1 MSGANSRRR
10 TGSFWQ
16 NSFSRLFSRS
26 ASKEEG
32 DKAAPPSAQ
41 GEGSFE
47 AKANESTNV
56 LNERKESDPLPEL
69 LKFAVCENKNLS
81 TEDLSRSTTQEEIKK
96 ANSLPSLA
104 HGSKTTHNERQ
115 VKEGFFQYLGSLF
128 GISSKSSLKETE
140 QLAAGNRHDNTEKDF
155 ESLSSHQES
164 GHIEHLIEP
173 EIFVISTSESKQAH
187 SDKSEDIN
195 FVKRPNSGLQNLHK
209 GKEKFP
215 EAPEKTAHE
224 LGAAA
229 ITYATYRGSTR
240 IKQLLKKQAELEQ
253 EKETTSNISTLE
265 NKDNQIVNIP
275 DSDMTIRKTESVLKM
290 NSKAGTEVGEKD
302 SHSSTSKL
310 GMDPQKNSQDVFE
323 SSKSRELKN
332 SVLSTEIETINNCIE
347 DSVSMKTVSFSNTSE
362 VNGNLLL
369 EPALLPKESSSS
381 FQNTDPIRMG
391 LKNNRL
397 AEKGE
402 EVLGEIQMQHP
413 SNNATIVGF
422 QKEMPF
428 CNSSNTEAKEPT
440 QLEFSS
446 HPKVDSSN
454 NEQQLVEDKYCCNNW
469 TEDLFTLKSTNQ
481 ELHLNSTIASGEAI
495 SQTVITNEDFYKNV
509 VAEQNEQSLQII
521 LPNNSDFA
529 TCKINSNKDNTVSI
543 KADVSTLVQPSD
555 TIQGM
560 DVLRKSSENEEDS
573 MSVIPRG
580 IQNSPS
586 LSVISEIGIDGFPT
600 GNLCVP
606 VVESEHVGVTTL
618 LPSDTTIGNTNTSML
633 AIGYENVKS
642 EVKATA
648 LEVKDTS
655 TDKAELMA
663 NAYLQRPEDKK
674 GSSHHLVKK
683 DEDETLTNAS
693 INLDVSFPT
702 LELDNTG
709 PINNTESGVM
719 VNHISSPLKNTEDI
733 EIKSLVMAT
742 ESNIPLVNE
751 MGDQT
756 DAKMNPTVLETKE
769 IISISPSK
777 EMCLSKDFSVVKP
790 ENNCSSSVFPSHS
803 LPVLV
808 NKSFIHEADNI
819 CFDTVSKSVSNFEDQ
834 CLLKTSYSLCHEKEG
849 IGECMRAP
857 AIIDFA
863 ETEYGNIDSDPTHEN
878 IHAISKQKTFESLST
893 LLATGVQ
900 PEDTDGVS
908 DSFLETDST
917 LKTKIVSDSSE
928 VDIKNK
934 ISSCLEERTAVTDT
948 GSVDLIL
955 IKEDPFLITFE
966 NVCTSATSTT
976 CPKVTP
982 KLYSPTCATIDAI
995 SLEEIG
1001 SLPRNSEDALGKIS
1015 PEHKSD
1021 SLTSESISK
1030 AACPPPLLEHIAYD
1044 MEAIEPVKMI
1054 LGLSFAAQQSKQA
1067 EKTPSG
1073 QLNHHYLTDVS
1084 EHPTE
1089 RDDQAITKS
1098 SRLDFEEPPK
1108 YVETGKQVQIK
1119 SHDLTVLLKKADE
1132 IVDAVLHLAIEEIR
1146 SKQTAGVCQTNDIKD
1161 NLLETSLQKDQ
1172 NIIKKLSESKE
1183 IQSKNSSLKS
1193 FNESYINKLPGV
1205 KEEGTLSIN
1214 IQDKIIALETTDNTD
1229 LHSSITLIAKEIIDD
1244 VINVAKQKLMY
1255 DLGEDHLRK
1264 AVSQNAKLKTEISE
1278 RFSTDTEVTVKS
1290 PEIIEESFNLTPACS
1305 SEIHKIIIEAEE
1317 ENSSAPLYVNM
1328 KKDNKE
1334 GIAVKIVTKNVPPCQ
1349 KNGDELSDPAAA
1361 VEFSD
1366 AETGQSNDHKGASCT
1381 PQMINADDKTTN
1393 STANSKSEKPSHV
1406 INVDTLITE
1415 KQMTLCPFVPVNV
1428 PPFNPN
1434 VDTYTCMFSKSK
1446 DECEPSLESNVKKEL
1461 PQYICQDGSAM
1472 LVREPI
1478 QNYCEIN
1485 NERDLGEINKSR
1497 AMLQDETIESSMTEL
1512 SIINNSAEVDQNPDF
1527 LHKNGAIVGPDL
1539 SMSNVLKQYCVDVND
1554 DRDGAISPKLF
1565 SFSAPK
1571 EWEGNSSFTI
1581 LYEDALHTDGDESHP
1596 FPVEQPEKHFYVPN
1610 LTLDNSQHFVMCR
1623 AEKSILPFEGNDQS
1637 NKMLES
1643 TSSESFLTVEAKRFR
1658 VYPFSLSPIYEDDSS
1673 QEDLLSTDISP
1684 GDNLNEKS
1692 RNNQSL
1698 SVLSLLQSVSE
1709 RLKSSDQCQEEE
1721 EEAYISS
1728 HWTGHSSSIVPKDIY
1743 EKGLFSKHSSFLSM
1757 EAFST
1762 KEALSFSTSCS
1773 AQLLQDFD
1781 HGMKSSSKSIY
1792 YEALQSKSSY
1802 EGEKGT
1808 QLGSILLSRDPQPEN
1823 CDLQRRAWFQACPVD
1838 RERLKC
1844 NPRPGKMIICDVHGK
1859 TNKYEIYHDVI
1870 DLTGWVFSKEVLIR
1884 VIRGCW
1890 VLYEKPGFQGQKY
1903 YLEEGEMMLNDILNQ
1918 QTEKHKGSFTIG
1930 SIRQIMKNCSVPE
1943 IQLYPEGHSEY
1954 FPISIQSAIADVEE
1968 LEIKNLTLSV
1978 KAGVWFAYSDVN
1990 YKGEVMVLEENCP
2003 CEISTADIKSLYP
2016 LKMGS
2021 LKVQMPLNVQIILY
2035 ERPHFGGWCKE
2046 LSENIDCIPI
2056 LFENVGDF
2064 QGIGSIRVIGGIW
2077 VAYEKERY
2085 KGQQY
2090 LLEEGEYEDWT
2101 SWGGMNSTL
2110 LSFRFLQANFME
2122 SAITLFETDEEDGKL
2137 LDIVNEEIPDLEVA
2151 GYGLVT
2157 RSINVKSG
2165 VWVAYQQ
2172 KYFCGEQY
2180 VLEKGKYKCFFDWG
2194 GSNETIM
2201 SIRPVNLEPLGSHEP
2216 KHRLKAFSNV
2226 HFQGTCMDITTE
2238 VAGFASFSPCSF
2250 KVLRGCWLLHY
2261 QGSSD
2266 NDQCVLEE
2274 DLYTDLASC
2283 GCPAAAVKSLKP
2295 IEYVF
2300 AESFISLFA
2309 LENCEGR
2316 EWHLQEAV
2324 GSVVNKDL
2332 HFLTQSVWVKSG
2344 LWIAYEG
2351 CNFVGKQ
2358 FLLTAGKISNW
2369 TQFSGWKVIG
2379 SLRPV
2384 KQPAVYF
2391 RIKNKS
2397 QDRYLTVAGNLMDA
2411 RASSV
2416 CLSPLNGKNTQIWCY
2431 SCGLIKSKVNDACL
2445 DVIGGRDTPGAKV
2458 ALWAEHG
2465 KARQKW
2471 TYNKDGTISSYLNDQ
2486 LVLDIKG
2493 GCYYDR
2499 NHIVV
2504 NQVNGGE
2511 CTQKWDIEIL

>member
-1 MSGANSRRR
+1 
-10 TGSFWQ
+10 
-16 NSFSRLFSRS
+16 
-26 ASKEEG
+26 
-32 DKAAPPSAQ
+32 
-41 GEGSFE
+41 
-47 AKANESTNV
+47 
-56 LNERKESDPLPEL
+56 
-69 LKFAVCENKNLS
+69 
-81 TEDLSRSTTQEEIKK
+81 
-96 ANSLPSLA
+96 
-104 HGSKTTHNERQ
+104 
-115 VKEGFFQYLGSLF
+115 
-128 GISSKSSLKETE
+128 
-140 QLAAGNRHDNTEKDF
+140 
-155 ESLSSHQES
+155 
-164 GHIEHLIEP
+164 
-173 EIFVISTSESKQAH
+173 
-187 SDKSEDIN
+187 
-195 FVKRPNSGLQNLHK
+195 
-209 GKEKFP
+209 
-215 EAPEKTAHE
+215 
-224 LGAAA
+224 
-229 ITYATYRGSTR
+229 
-240 IKQLLKKQAELEQ
+240 
-253 EKETTSNISTLE
+253 
-265 NKDNQIVNIP
+265 
-275 DSDMTIRKTESVLKM
+275 
-290 NSKAGTEVGEKD
+290 
-302 SHSSTSKL
+302 
-310 GMDPQKNSQDVFE
+310 
-323 SSKSRELKN
+323 
-332 SVLSTEIETINNCIE
+332 
-347 DSVSMKTVSFSNTSE
+347 
-362 VNGNLLL
+362 
-369 EPALLPKESSSS
+369 
-381 FQNTDPIRMG
+381 
-391 LKNNRL
+391 
-397 AEKGE
+397 
-402 EVLGEIQMQHP
+402 
-413 SNNATIVGF
+413 
-422 QKEMPF
+422 
-428 CNSSNTEAKEPT
+428 
-440 QLEFSS
+440 
-446 HPKVDSSN
+446 
-454 NEQQLVEDKYCCNNW
+454 
-469 TEDLFTLKSTNQ
+469 
-481 ELHLNSTIASGEAI
+481 
-495 SQTVITNEDFYKNV
+495 
-509 VAEQNEQSLQII
+509 
-521 LPNNSDFA
+521 
-529 TCKINSNKDNTVSI
+529 
-543 KADVSTLVQPSD
+543 
-555 TIQGM
+555 
-560 DVLRKSSENEEDS
+560 
-573 MSVIPRG
+573 
-580 IQNSPS
+580 
-586 LSVISEIGIDGFPT
+586 
-600 GNLCVP
+600 
-606 VVESEHVGVTTL
+606 
-618 LPSDTTIGNTNTSML
+618 
-633 AIGYENVKS
+633 
-642 EVKATA
+642 
-648 LEVKDTS
+648 
-655 TDKAELMA
+655 
-663 NAYLQRPEDKK
+663 
-674 GSSHHLVKK
+674 
-683 DEDETLTNAS
+683 
-693 INLDVSFPT
+693 
-702 LELDNTG
+702 
-709 PINNTESGVM
+709 
-719 VNHISSPLKNTEDI
+719 
-733 EIKSLVMAT
+733 
-742 ESNIPLVNE
+742 
-751 MGDQT
+751 
-756 DAKMNPTVLETKE
+756 
-769 IISISPSK
+769 
-777 EMCLSKDFSVVKP
+777 
-790 ENNCSSSVFPSHS
+790 
-803 LPVLV
+803 
-808 NKSFIHEADNI
+808 
-819 CFDTVSKSVSNFEDQ
+819 
-834 CLLKTSYSLCHEKEG
+834 
-849 IGECMRAP
+849 MRAP

-1183 IQSKNSSLKS
+1183 IQSKNSSLK
-1193 FNESYINKLPGV
+1193 
-1205 KEEGTLSIN
+1205 
-1214 IQDKIIALETTDNTD
+1214 
-1229 LHSSITLIAKEIIDD
+1229 
-1244 VINVAKQKLMY
+1244 
-1255 DLGEDHLRK
+1255 
-1264 AVSQNAKLKTEISE
+1264 
-1278 RFSTDTEVTVKS
+1278 
-1290 PEIIEESFNLTPACS
+1290 
-1305 SEIHKIIIEAEE
+1305 
-1317 ENSSAPLYVNM
+1317 
-1328 KKDNKE
+1328 
-1334 GIAVKIVTKNVPPCQ
+1334 
-1349 KNGDELSDPAAA
+1349 
-1361 VEFSD
+1361 
-1366 AETGQSNDHKGASCT
+1366 
-1381 PQMINADDKTTN
+1381 
-1393 STANSKSEKPSHV
+1393 
-1406 INVDTLITE
+1406 
-1415 KQMTLCPFVPVNV
+1415 
-1428 PPFNPN
+1428 
-1434 VDTYTCMFSKSK
+1434 
-1446 DECEPSLESNVKKEL
+1446 
-1461 PQYICQDGSAM
+1461 
-1472 LVREPI
+1472 
-1478 QNYCEIN
+1478 
-1485 NERDLGEINKSR
+1485 
-1497 AMLQDETIESSMTEL
+1497 
-1512 SIINNSAEVDQNPDF
+1512 
-1527 LHKNGAIVGPDL
+1527 
-1539 SMSNVLKQYCVDVND
+1539 
-1554 DRDGAISPKLF
+1554 
-1565 SFSAPK
+1565 
-1571 EWEGNSSFTI
+1571 
-1581 LYEDALHTDGDESHP
+1581 
-1596 FPVEQPEKHFYVPN
+1596 
-1610 LTLDNSQHFVMCR
+1610 

-1692 RNNQSL
+1692 RNNPSL

-1728 HWTGHSSSIVPKDIY
+1728 HWTGHSSSIVPEDIY
-1743 EKGLFSKHSSFLSM
+1743 EKGSFSKHSSFLSM

-1823 CDLQRRAWFQACPVD
+1823 CDLQRQ
-1838 RERLKC
+1838 
-1844 NPRPGKMIICDVHGK
+1844 MIICDVHGK

-2016 LKMGS
+2016 LKM
-2021 LKVQMPLNVQIILY
+2021 VRIIILY

-2216 KHRLKAFSNV
+2216 KHRLKAFSNT

-2238 VAGFASFSPCSF
+2238 VAEFASFSPCSF

>member
-1 MSGANSRRR
+1 MSGAPGRRR
-10 TGSFWQ
+10 TGSSFWQ
-16 NSFSRLFSRS
+16 NSLSRLFSRS
-26 ASKEEG
+26 SSKEEG
-32 DKAAPPSAQ
+32 DKAQ
-41 GEGSFE
+41 GESSFE

-104 HGSKTTHNERQ
+104 HESKTTHNERQ

-140 QLAAGNRHDNTEKDF
+140 QLASGNEHDRAEKDF
-155 ESLSSHQES
+155 ASLSSHQES
-164 GHIEHLIEP
+164 GHIEP
-173 EIFVISTSESKQAH
+173 EIFVISTSQSKQGH
-187 SDKSEDIN
+187 SDESEDIN

-209 GKEKFP
+209 GREKFP
-215 EAPEKTAHE
+215 ESPEKTTHE
-224 LGAAA
+224 LGAAS

-253 EKETTSNISTLE
+253 EKEATSNISSLE
-265 NKDNQIVNIP
+265 NKENEIVNIP
-275 DSDMTIRKTESVLKM
+275 DSDMTIRQTETLLKK
-290 NSKAGTEVGEKD
+290 NSKAGTEGVEKD
-302 SHSSTSKL
+302 SHSSTFKVE
-310 GMDPQKNSQDVFE
+310 MDPQNISQDIFD
-323 SSKSRELKN
+323 SSKLKN
-332 SVLSTEIETINNCIE
+332 SVLSTEMETINNWTE
-347 DSVSMKTVSFSNTSE
+347 DLVSMKTVSFSNTPE

-369 EPALLPKESSSS
+369 EPTLLPKEGSYSC
-381 FQNTDPIRMG
+381 QNTDPIRMS
-391 LKNNRL
+391 LENNRL
-397 AEKGE
+397 AEKRGE
-402 EVLGEIQMQHP
+402 VFEEIQMQHP

-422 QKEMPF
+422 QKEMHF
-428 CNSSNTEAKEPT
+428 CTSSNTETKETT
-440 QLEFSS
+440 QLEFPSR
-446 HPKVDSSN
+446 PKVDPFN
-454 NEQQLVEDKYCCNNW
+454 NEQQLVEHKYCCNNW
-469 TEDLFTLKSTNQ
+469 TEDPFTLKSTNQ
-481 ELHLNSTIASGEAI
+481 ELYLSSTIASGKAT
-495 SQTVITNEDFYKNV
+495 SQAVIKNEDLFKNA
-509 VAEQNEQSLQII
+509 VAEQNEQSLPNI
-521 LPNNSDFA
+521 LPNNLDTAF
-529 TCKINSNKDNTVSI
+529 CKINSNKANTVSVR
-543 KADVSTLVQPSD
+543 ADVSTLVQPSD

-560 DVLRKSSENEEDS
+560 DVLRKSSESEEDV
-573 MSVIPRG
+573 MSAVPRG

-586 LSVISEIGIDGFPT
+586 PSAVSEIGIDGFPT

-606 VVESEHVGVTTL
+606 VVESEHVGITTL
-618 LPSDTTIGNTNTSML
+618 LPNDTIGNTNTSML
-633 AIGYENVKS
+633 AIRYENMKA
-642 EVKATA
+642 EMKATA

-655 TDKAELMA
+655 TDKAGLMT
-663 NAYLQRPEDKK
+663 NAYLQRLEDKK

-683 DEDETLTNAS
+683 DKDETLTNAT
-693 INLDVSFPT
+693 INLDVSSPT
-702 LELDNTG
+702 LELEKTAL
-709 PINNTESGVM
+709 INNTESGVM
-719 VNHISSPLKNTEDI
+719 VNYISSPLNNTEDI
-733 EIKSLVMAT
+733 EIKSLIMAT
-742 ESNIPLVNE
+742 ESNIPLVN
-751 MGDQT
+751 QT
-756 DAKMNPTVLETKE
+756 EAQMNLVVLEPKE
-769 IISISPSK
+769 IISMPPSK
-777 EMCLSKDFSVVKP
+777 EMCLSKDFSVVEP

-803 LPVLV
+803 LRVLV
-808 NKSFIHEADNI
+808 NKPFICEADNTSL
-819 CFDTVSKSVSNFEDQ
+819 DTVSKPVPNFEDQ
-834 CLLKTSYSLCHEKEG
+834 SLLKTSHSLCHEKEG
-849 IGECMRAP
+849 VGECTRAP

-863 ETEYGNIDSDPTHEN
+863 EIEYGNIDSDPTREN
-878 IHAISKQKTFESLST
+878 THVISKQKASGSLST
-893 LLATGVQ
+893 LLAVDGRS
-900 PEDTDGVS
+900 EDTDGVS

-917 LKTKIVSDSSE
+917 LKTKIVSNSSE
-928 VDIKNK
+928 VDTKNK
-934 ISSCLEERTAVTDT
+934 ISSCLEERRTVTDT
-948 GSVDLIL
+948 GSVDSIL
-955 IKEDPFLITFE
+955 LKEDPFLITLE
-966 NVCTSATSTT
+966 NMCNSTSATSTT
-976 CPKVTP
+976 CPKVTS
-982 KLYSPTCATIDAI
+982 KLSSPTCETIDAV
-995 SLEEIG
+995 SLDEIG
-1001 SLPRNSEDALGKIS
+1001 SLPRNSEDALDKIS
-1015 PEHKSD
+1015 PEHESD
-1021 SLTSESISK
+1021 SLTSEFITK
-1030 AACPPPLLEHIAYD
+1030 AVCPPPLLEPIAYD
-1044 MEAIEPVKMI
+1044 MEAIEPVEMI
-1054 LGLSFAAQQSKQA
+1054 LGLSFAAHQSKQD

-1073 QLNHHYLTDVS
+1073 QLKLHCLTDVS

-1089 RDDQAITKS
+1089 SNDQAITKS
-1098 SRLDFEEPPK
+1098 SSLDFEEPRK

-1119 SHDLTVLLKKADE
+1119 SHNLTVLLKKADE
-1132 IVDAVLHLAIEEIR
+1132 IVDSVLHLAIEEIR
-1146 SKQTAGVCQTNDIKD
+1146 SKQTAGVCQTHDIKD
-1161 NLLETSLQKDQ
+1161 NLLEASLQKDQ
-1172 NIIKKLSESKE
+1172 NIIKKLSESKG
-1183 IQSKNSSLKS
+1183 IQSKNSSLQS
-1193 FNESYINKLPGV
+1193 FNESCINKISGV

-1214 IQDKIIALETTDNTD
+1214 IQDKMIAMDTTDNPD
-1229 LHSSITLIAKEIIDD
+1229 LHSSIALIAKEIIDD
-1244 VINVAKQKLMY
+1244 VINAAKQKLMY
-1255 DLGEDHLRK
+1255 DLGEDQMRK
-1264 AVSQNAKLKTEISE
+1264 AVSQNANLDLQTEVLE
-1278 RFSTDTEVTVKS
+1278 TRSTDTELTVKRV
-1290 PEIIEESFNLTPACS
+1290 EIIGEPLNLTPAYP
-1305 SEIHKIIIEAEE
+1305 SEIHKIIIEPEVE
-1317 ENSSAPLYVNM
+1317 KCSSPLYVNI

-1334 GIAVKIVTKNVPPCQ
+1334 VITGKIVTKNVLPCQ
-1349 KNGDELSDPAAA
+1349 KNGDEWSDPAAA

-1366 AETGQSNDHKGASCT
+1366 AETGQSNNHKGAACT
-1381 PQMINADDKTTN
+1381 PQMINADDN
-1393 STANSKSEKPSHV
+1393 INISTATGKSEKSSHV
-1406 INVDTLITE
+1406 VNGETVMTE
-1415 KQMTLCPFVPVNV
+1415 VEMTCQFEPENV

-1446 DECEPSLESNVKKEL
+1446 DECEPSLESNVVKEL
-1461 PQYICQDGSAM
+1461 PQYICQDESAM
-1472 LVREPI
+1472 LVREPN
-1478 QNYCEIN
+1478 QNHCETN
-1485 NERDLGEINKSR
+1485 NERDLGEINQSCT
-1497 AMLQDETIESSMTEL
+1497 MLQDKTVECSMTEV
-1512 SIINNSAEVDQNPDF
+1512 SVMNNSTKFDQNPDF
-1527 LHKNGAIVGPDL
+1527 LHKDGAVVGPDL
-1539 SMSNVLKQYCVDVND
+1539 SISNVLKAHYVDFND
-1554 DRDGAISPKLF
+1554 DRDGEISPKLS
-1565 SFSAPK
+1565 SFSAPE

-1581 LYEDALHTDGDESHP
+1581 LYEDALHTDGDESYS
-1596 FPVEQPEKHFYVPN
+1596 FSVEQPEKHFYVPN
-1610 LTLDNSQHFVMCR
+1610 LPLDNSQHFVMCGTG
-1623 AEKSILPFEGNDQS
+1623 KSIFPFEENDQS
-1637 NKMLES
+1637 NQMLES

-1673 QEDLLSTDISP
+1673 QEDLLSTDNSP
-1684 GDNLNEKS
+1684 GDNLNEKT

-1709 RLKSSDQCQEEE
+1709 RLQFSDQCQEDEE
-1721 EEAYISS
+1721 EEACISS
-1728 HWTGHSSSIVPKDIY
+1728 HWADHSTSIVPEDIY
-1743 EKGLFSKHSSFLSM
+1743 EKALLSKHSRFLSK
-1757 EAFST
+1757 ETFST
-1762 KEALSFSTSCS
+1762 KEALSFSPSCS

-1781 HGMKSSSKSIY
+1781 HGVKSSSKSIY
-1792 YEALQSKSSY
+1792 YESLQSTSSY

-1808 QLGSILLSRDPQPEN
+1808 QIGSILLSRDQQPEN
-1823 CDLQRRAWFQACPVD
+1823 SDFKKLACFQACPVD

-1870 DLTGWVFSKEVLIR
+1870 DVTDWVFSKEVLIR

-1890 VLYEKPGFQGQKY
+1890 VLCEKPGFQGQKY
-1903 YLEEGEMMLNDILNQ
+1903 FLEEGEQKLNDILNQ
-1918 QTEKHKGSFTIG
+1918 QTEKHKESFTIG
-1930 SIRQIMKNCSVPE
+1930 SIRQILKNCSVPE
-1943 IQLYPEGHSEY
+1943 IQLYSEGRTEY
-1954 FPISIQSAIADVEE
+1954 FPISIQSSIADVEE
-1968 LEIKNLTLSV
+1968 LEVKNPTLSV

-1990 YKGEVMVLEENCP
+1990 YKGEVMVLEENNCP

-2046 LSENIDCIPI
+2046 LSENIDCVPI
-2056 LFENVGDF
+2056 LFENAGDF

-2090 LLEEGEYEDWT
+2090 LLEEGEYEDWP

-2122 SAITLFETDEEDGKL
+2122 SAITLFETDEEDRKL
-2137 LDIVNEEIPDLEVA
+2137 LDIINEEIPDLEVA

-2172 KYFCGEQY
+2172 KHFCGEQY

-2194 GSNETIM
+2194 GSSETIM
-2201 SIRPVNLEPLGSHEP
+2201 SIRPVKLEPLGNHEP
-2216 KHRLKAFSNV
+2216 KHWLKAFSNT
-2226 HFQGTCMDITTE
+2226 HFQGTYMDITTE
-2238 VAGFASFSPCSF
+2238 VAEFDSFSPCSF

-2300 AESFISLFA
+2300 AEPFISLFA

-2358 FLLTAGKISNW
+2358 FLLTPGKISNW

-2391 RIKNKS
+2391 RIKNRS

-2445 DVIGGRDTPGAKV
+2445 DVIGGRDTSGAKV
-2458 ALWAEHG
+2458 ALWVEHG

-2471 TYNKDGTISSYLNDQ
+2471 TYNKDGTISSYLSDQ

-2499 NHIVV
+2499 NHIIV
-2504 NQVNGGE
+2504 NQVNSNE
-2511 CTQKWDIEIL
+2511 CTQKWDVEIL